1 MNKDIKENNKQGH
14 EIFMNLM
21 TDFAFKRIFGSV
33 NRKHIL
39 IQFLN
44 ILFENE
50 GLHVYDVTYH
60 DKEVLPENGNGKV
73 IKYDVYCTSPNDKE
87 HFIVEMQR
95 VYHPGFEDRTVLY
108 AIKAV
113 VSQLKKGQKY
123 TLNPVYSIFL
133 IDFHMPEL
141 KHKDYHDVRLMDVD
155 THEIFSNVLRLMF
168 VTLAEAKNTWEECTT
183 KYEKIIF
190 LIKNMHHMD
199 KESKA
204 YKSGE
209 FHEIFQEA
217 ELDNM
222 AAEEMVAYSQSKLK
236 YEDDLA
242 ALDYTFEKG
251 ISQGLEKGIAEGL
264 EKGIA
269 EGRAEGL
276 RESAAKMLKAGL
288 DPVFVQE
295 TIGLPLDEIQ
305 RLI

>member
-1 MNKDIKENNKQGH
+1 MTKEINDERNRQGN

-21 TDFAFKRIFGSV
+21 TDFAFKHIFGSV
-33 NRKHIL
+33 HRKHIL

-44 ILFENE
+44 ILFEKE

-60 DKEVLPENGNGKV
+60 DKEVLPENETGKV
-73 IKYDVYCTSPNDKE
+73 IKYDVYCTSPGDKE

-108 AIKAV
+108 AMKAAIG
-113 VSQLKKGQKY
+113 QLKKGQKY
-123 TLNPVYSIFL
+123 GLNPVYSIFL
-133 IDFHMPEL
+133 VNFHMPEL
-141 KHKDYHDVRLMDVD
+141 SKKDFHDVRLMDVD
-155 THEIFSNVLRLMF
+155 SYEIFSNALRLLF
-168 VTLAEAKNTWEECTT
+168 VTLAETKKTWEECKT

-190 LIKNMHHMD
+190 LIKNIHLMD

-209 FHEIFQEA
+209 FHDIFEEA
-217 ELDNM
+217 ELNNI
-222 AAEEMVAYSQSKLK
+222 AAEDMVAYSQSKLK

-251 ISQGLEKGIAEGL
+251 VSQGIER
-264 EKGIA
+264 GIA

-276 RESAAKMLKAGL
+276 RESAVKMLMAGL
-288 DPVFVQE
+288 DPQFVHDI
-295 TIGLPLDEIQ
+295 IGLPLDEIK
-305 RLI
+305 RLK